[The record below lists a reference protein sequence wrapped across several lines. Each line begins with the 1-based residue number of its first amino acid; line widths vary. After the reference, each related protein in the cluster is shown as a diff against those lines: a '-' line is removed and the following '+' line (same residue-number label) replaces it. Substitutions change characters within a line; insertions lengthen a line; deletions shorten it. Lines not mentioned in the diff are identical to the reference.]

1 MIYKVGGP
9 ALADCGAVYLS
20 QIFGEWVVI
29 YVYEYHL
36 HSVGCTVAV
45 YFHCYAFCIS
55 CMLWLIIFGYHWF
68 SSRYQIGLDC
78 VRIFILFRSILESCL
93 TYWGRY
99 TDINDLTTAEMKKS
113 WVARDARRVKL
124 GGKKGPIPWAKSEW
138 DARASESLHIR
149 LCRTLF

>member
-1 MIYKVGGP
+1 MLIKYQLRKKEVKRKILRKIVRKNKLYIIDIQGRRTSVSRLRCCVP
-9 ALADCGAVYLS
+9 EPDTS
-20 QIFGEWVVI
+20 EWVVI

-55 CMLWLIIFGYHWF
+55 CMLWLIIFDYHWF

-78 VRIFILFRSILESCL
+78 IRIFILFRSILESCL

-99 TDINDLTTAEMKKS
+99 TNINDLTTA
-113 WVARDARRVKL
+113 
-124 GGKKGPIPWAKSEW
+124 
-138 DARASESLHIR
+138 
-149 LCRTLF
+149 